1 MPLVLAGI
9 LRAVLMAITTAI
21 PLTIA
26 QEFLDG
32 TMKKLVEEI
41 QSETGLS
48 LEESKDIL
56 VNILFDLALNSI
68 IIGTVIKTKFAVKT
82 AEYLGFTSKGFKTRV
97 LTTKAKE
104 AIKVSVGPWEKFKA
118 FSLIS
123 KIISVVIA
131 AQATVWLGNIF
142 IQAIEPGI
150 YKPTQTNNVWEK
162 FLGIRPFP
170 ETDILAS
177 PPPFSPGEFLDFAA
191 GIEAAGI
198 VGINNPFKNATVI
211 YSRKELAELLLGAY
225 GNAVLRGLPLTPAKF
240 TPTLAQYFISR
251 GRVAK
256 DEPKQTAEVS
266 RAFTAPKIRVFT
278 GIVSQGVIGAPIAF
292 TPRQD
297 DLIENIQ
304 ELQDAAHN
312 NEAPFLASLPGRVIR
327 EIKIVSSIT
336 TKDGFTQRGTA
347 TQVISGY
354 NKSGTPKYRTVVN
367 KFAVADMFL
376 LSEKGNR
383 TKISRIV
390 YGPVDSIRFQPV
402 QGDILALEATLKT
415 SGVTS
420 DPADLTQVISG
431 GQLTMLPA
439 ISDLALPLSAPV
451 APLAVPIAVTPR
463 DYFVNYDAFFDQ
475 VFYISGSSIVA
486 SPNFATLL
494 TPEEKKPLQNY
505 GEQISEGI
513 KKIEARGVPV
523 NSYRHKIF
531 AGEIDG
537 RAAPQIN
544 TNSFEEFFGSGAE
557 TVAPATG
564 GALPAAALNAGTLY
578 DFYTAQGQPLPSV
591 AQRAPL
597 YESLGLG
604 QKAYYTGTAEQNLK
618 LLTKLQGK

>member
-1 MPLVLAGI
+1 MPVNLALAIRSIVQLGVTLAIYTTAEAFIKAGMPLLVALLTKIFGLTEQEAKDFLHDFMIDQAAAFGLTVVA
-9 LRAVLMAITTAI
+9 LRKQM
-21 PLTIA
+21 PTI
-26 QEFLDG
+26 
-32 TMKKLVEEI
+32 V
-41 QSETGLS
+41 S
-48 LEESKDIL
+48 
-56 VNILFDLALNSI
+56 
-68 IIGTVIKTKFAVKT
+68 
-82 AEYLGFTSKGFKTRV
+82 EYLGFTSKGFSKLGFAPAVKKKIETTISKV
-97 LTTKAKE
+97 APAGLTSGWGAWSPVMKIMGGITAIFMLTQSIEVFAYRPRFFTNILSFIGLGKVSEKILIPPPTALFSNLEITQYANSLKISEDEMRGLLE
-104 AIKVSVGPWEKFKA
+104 AATEVVRGQVKVPTQANVIKV
-118 FSLIS
+118 
-123 KIISVVIA
+123 
-131 AQATVWLGNIF
+131 
-142 IQAIEPGI
+142 
-150 YKPTQTNNVWEK
+150 
-162 FLGIRPFP
+162 IR
-170 ETDILAS
+170 ED
-177 PPPFSPGEFLDFAA
+177 
-191 GIEAAGI
+191 
-198 VGINNPFKNATVI
+198 
-211 YSRKELAELLLGAY
+211 LL
-225 GNAVLRGLPLTPAKF
+225 K
-240 TPTLAQYFISR
+240 Q
-251 GRVAK
+251 K

-304 ELQDAAHN
+304 ELEDAAHN

-402 QGDILALEATLKT
+402 RGDISALEATLKT

-431 GQLTMLPA
+431 GQLTMLPE
-439 ISDLALPLSAPV
+439 ISDLALPLSAPD

-475 VFYISGSSIVA
+475 VFYISGNSIVA

-523 NSYRHKIF
+523 NSYTHKIF

-544 TNSFEEFFGSGAE
+544 TNSFEEFFGPGDG

-618 LLTKLQGK
+618 LLAKLQGK